1 MTDIEKRIADNNGT
15 TNDTLRDKYEALVLR
30 KIRRKYTLA
39 QELSVQRKRDS
50 HPEEFAEMDAYIEQ
64 CIAEAK
70 VEIYGGDAE

>member
-1 MTDIEKRIADNNGT
+1 MTDIEKRIADKNGT
-15 TNDTLRDKYEALVLR
+15 QRDEYEALVLK

-50 HPEEFAEMDAYIEQ
+50 RPEEFAEMNAYIEQ

-70 VEIYGGDAE
+70 AEFYGGDAE